1 MSTNYVVSGHG
12 DLSTIFKPLTTYPS
26 LSYDTSYSVAGAT
39 GAVDLR
45 YKFRPCT
52 AAPESKIAYNTNY
65 SVNGIDLK
73 DIFMDISYNPFIV
86 TASGEFTGT
95 NPIIFTGT
103 GSFIV
108 TFDSPVDISYAVV
121 GGGGGGGGSAGI
133 GSSPNMGGAGSGG
146 GGGGLSYYHFT
157 PTSGHVYNVSVG
169 AGGNDGAGGGPDA
182 NGHDGNNGSNSSIS
196 DISNAIAT
204 GGGGGQGGPLGD
216 RNYQIA
222 GYAGTGTAFGSFSG
236 GEGGWG
242 NYGELISTG
251 ATYPGTAGNSADG
264 NGSVLYG
271 TSQTLSW
278 GGGGGGGGSDNNA
291 SAGGLAS
298 GGIGGADGTGGVG
311 NIYGG
316 GGGGGASPN
325 FTFGVLNGGWGGG
338 VGAPGVVII
347 WWTPPT
353 TTPSPSPSSLETI
366 PGKPTIISVN
376 PGNSQISLTWT
387 APTDTGGSPITHYMI
402 TYSTNSSWT
411 TSRGIKQIGT
421 STSTTITGLTN
432 GQTYYFRVYSINSIG
447 TSTTYDSS
455 GGFIPVTNP
464 SVPRN
469 FIATPGNGEAL
480 LSWLPP
486 TDNGGFSIINYMITY
501 TDAASGLTQ
510 RRYPSATDVSFN
522 ITGLTNGQSYT
533 FNIIAKNSRGLSSTD
548 ASANATPVLPVIPA
562 IPIPIPTITN
572 TIPGNGQVLLSWSVP
587 ENIGGSIT
595 DYNIEYKSHNE
606 QTWLTFIHT
615 EHIVTITTIPINI
628 IPPPPPSYEAS
639 ISVIGLTNGQLYD
652 FKVAAITSV
661 GTGSYSTSVQA
672 TPMTTP
678 TAPRNVVTTAG
689 NGQVLVAW
697 SAPTD
702 NGGSTIINYIVEYK
716 NDTEPT
722 WHTTDPIVPQLPS
735 YGASIS
741 VIGLTNGQL
750 YDFKVAAINSMG
762 TGSYSTSVQTTPFI
776 PSKPTAPTITNVNV
790 NITNSHLVLTWTPPA
805 NTGGTIT
812 GYTLSNTNLSGEGFR
827 YLSGNSVSPLSISS
841 IYYPI
846 NISNTFKLCA
856 INASGSGP
864 YSNSFTYN
872 P

>member
-12 DLSTIFKPLTTYPS
+12 DLSTIFKPLTTHTS
-26 LSYDTSYSVAGAT
+26 LTYDTSYSVAGAT

-45 YKFRPCT
+45 YKFRPCISD
-52 AAPESKIAYNTNY
+52 PDSKILYNTNY
-65 SVNGIDLK
+65 LVNGIDLK

-103 GSFIV
+103 GSFIA

-121 GGGGGGGGSAGI
+121 GGGGGGGGSAGAF
-133 GSSPNMGGAGSGG
+133 GSTNMGAAGSGG

-169 AGGNDGAGGGPDA
+169 AGGNDGAGGGLFAD
-182 NGHDGNNGSNSSIS
+182 GKDGNNGANSSIS
-196 DISNAIAT
+196 DISNALAT
-204 GGGGGQGGPLGD
+204 GGSGGSGGPLND
-216 RNYQIA
+216 RNIN
-222 GYAGTGTAFGSFSG
+222 GGGSAGTGTALGSFSG
-236 GEGGWG
+236 GDGGYG
-242 NYGELISTG
+242 NYGVLISGGT
-251 ATYPGTAGNSADG
+251 TYPGESGYSAHG
-264 NGSVLYG
+264 NGSVSYG
-271 TSQTLSW
+271 TSQTLFW

-298 GGIGGADGTGGVG
+298 GGSGGAGNVGGGG

-316 GGGGGASPN
+316 GGGGGAAAN
-325 FTFGVLNGGWGGG
+325 FGRDGYNVGWGGG

-455 GGFIPVTNP
+455 GGFILVTNP

-486 TDNGGFSIINYMITY
+486 TDNGGFPLINYVITY
-501 TDAASGLTQ
+501 TDVAGGLTQ

-548 ASANATPVLPVIPA
+548 ASANATP
-562 IPIPIPTITN
+562 
-572 TIPGNGQVLLSWSVP
+572 
-587 ENIGGSIT
+587 
-595 DYNIEYKSHNE
+595 
-606 QTWLTFIHT
+606 
-615 EHIVTITTIPINI
+615 
-628 IPPPPPSYEAS
+628 
-639 ISVIGLTNGQLYD
+639 
-652 FKVAAITSV
+652 
-661 GTGSYSTSVQA
+661 
-672 TPMTTP
+672 MTTP
-678 TAPRNVVTTAG
+678 TAP
-689 NGQVLVAW
+689 
-697 SAPTD
+697 
-702 NGGSTIINYIVEYK
+702 I
-716 NDTEPT
+716 
-722 WHTTDPIVPQLPS
+722 
-735 YGASIS
+735 
-741 VIGLTNGQL
+741 
-750 YDFKVAAINSMG
+750 
-762 TGSYSTSVQTTPFI
+762 
-776 PSKPTAPTITNVNV
+776 ITNVYV
-790 NITNSHLVLTWTPPA
+790 IHEPSTQLLLDWIVPT
-805 NTGGTIT
+805 NTGGSPIIKYVLS
-812 GYTLSNTNLSGEGFR
+812 YTPMKYTSEGV
-827 YLSGNSVSPLSISS
+827 LAPGSVVNMDISGNSTSPILLSEYLIIAYMNGTRSY
-841 IYYPI
+841 IFQLVAE
-846 NISNTFKLCA
+846 NIVGIGEKSND
-856 INASGSGP
+856 
-864 YSNSFTYN
+864 YTYTIRN
-872 P
+872 